1 MKLLC
6 CAATAA
12 LSCIAFNASAA
23 EVYGGG
29 ATTGFEIGL
38 AQPLGDRFAVRLEA
52 NSLSVT
58 RNFTTSDVD
67 YDAKVK
73 FSNAALFFD
82 WFMAGSFRLT
92 GGALMGSRKIH
103 GTARSVAGTIRL
115 NGVVYPVAPGDSLDF
130 DAKFPNVAPYIG
142 IGWGHQQDSPGL
154 HFYADAGAAIGRPDV
169 TLTPS
174 ASLLAKVNAADLAS
188 ERNAAQD
195 KADNFRVY
203 PVLKLGIR
211 YTF

>member
-1 MKLLC
+1 MRLLS
-6 CAATAA
+6 CAALAA
-12 LSCIAFNASAA
+12 LSCASINALAA

-38 AQPLGDRFAVRLEA
+38 AQPLGDRFAARLEA

-73 FSNAALFFD
+73 FSNAAVFLD
-82 WFMAGSFRLT
+82 WFAAGSFRIT
-92 GGALMGSRKIH
+92 GGALLGNRKIH
-103 GTARSVAGTIRL
+103 GTARSVGNTITL
-115 NGVVYPVAPGDSLDF
+115 NGVVYPVAAGDSLGF
-130 DAKFPNVAPYIG
+130 EAKFPNVTPYIG

-169 TLTPS
+169 KVTPS

-188 ERNAAQD
+188 EQNAAQD
-195 KADNFRVY
+195 KADNFRIY
-203 PVLKLGIR
+203 PVLKFGIR